1 MVHAHKTA
9 RITTGGYYPPHS
21 QYEPMKPHGEE
32 PEEPEATSPIPP
44 SSLAQVHAL
53 ELELSPEDPELEVEP
68 VEVIHIDD
76 DDEDAQGG
84 EQPRRHHKWDQL
96 EMVCRPVAT
105 TSQAM
110 TLLRFTDW

>member
-1 MVHAHKTA
+1 
-9 RITTGGYYPPHS
+9 
-21 QYEPMKPHGEE
+21 MKPHGEE

-96 EMVCRPVAT
+96 EMVCCPLVWGG
-105 TSQAM
+105 
-110 TLLRFTDW
+110 L